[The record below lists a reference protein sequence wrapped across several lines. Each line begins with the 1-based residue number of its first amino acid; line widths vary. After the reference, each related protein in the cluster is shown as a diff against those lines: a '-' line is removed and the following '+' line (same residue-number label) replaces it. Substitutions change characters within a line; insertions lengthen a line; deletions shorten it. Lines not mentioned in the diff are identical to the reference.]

1 MNNKSTVAQIRE
13 RFDNDVERFSNL
25 ATGQSAQIDSPLILD
40 LISNSAAAVNPD
52 ATQVLDVGCGAGNYT
67 LKLLQK
73 LGEKGKNNFGVTLI
87 DLSKPM
93 LDRAIERIRPNTTG
107 TITPLQGDIRDLDL
121 PHNHF
126 HIILAAAVL
135 HHLRVEEEWRAV
147 FRKFHAAL
155 KAGGSLWVSDFVS
168 HQLPQVQQI
177 MWHRY
182 GEYLTSMKG
191 EQYRDH
197 VFAYTEQEDTPRD
210 LIFQFDILRFAGF
223 QQIELLHKNNCFAAY
238 GAIKG

>member
-1 MNNKSTVAQIRE
+1 MSYTNKSTPAQIRE

-25 ATGQSAQIDSPLILD
+25 STGQSAQIDSPLILD
-40 LISNSAAAVNPD
+40 LISSSAAATNPH
-52 ATQVLDVGCGAGNYT
+52 ATQLLDVGCGAGNYT

-73 LGEKGKNNFGVTLI
+73 LPNLNITLI
-87 DLSKPM
+87 DLSQPM
-93 LDRAIERIRPNTTG
+93 LDRATQRIRPNTTG
-107 TITPLQGDIRDLDL
+107 TITPMQGDIRDLNL

-126 HIILAAAVL
+126 DIILAAAVL
-135 HHLRVEEEWRAV
+135 HHLRGEEEWRAV

-155 KAGGSLWVSDFVS
+155 KPKGSLWVSDFVS

-177 MWHRY
+177 MWERY
-182 GEYLTSMKG
+182 GQYLTSLKD
-191 EQYRDH
+191 EEYRDH

-210 LIFQFDILRFAGF
+210 LIFQFDTLRFAGF
-223 QQIELLHKNNCFAAY
+223 EQIELLHKNNCFAAF

>member
-1 MNNKSTVAQIRE
+1 MNKSTPEQIRQ

-25 ATGQSAQIDSPLILD
+25 TTGQSAQIDSPLILD
-40 LISNSAAAVNPD
+40 LISSSAAATNSN
-52 ATQVLDVGCGAGNYT
+52 ATQLLDVGCGAGNYT

-73 LGEKGKNNFGVTLI
+73 LPNLNITLI

-93 LDRAIERIRPNTTG
+93 LDRAIQRIQPNTTG
-107 TITPLQGDIRDLDL
+107 SIQPMQGDIRDLDL

-126 HIILAAAVL
+126 DIILAAAVL
-135 HHLRVEEEWRAV
+135 HHLRGEEEWRAV

-155 KAGGSLWVSDFVS
+155 KPKGSLWISDFVS

-177 MWHRY
+177 MWDRY
-182 GEYLTSMKG
+182 GQYLSSLKDET
-191 EQYRDH
+191 YRDH

-210 LIFQFDILRFAGF
+210 LIFQFDTLRFAGF
-223 QQIELLHKNNCFAAY
+223 EKIELLHKNNCFAAF
-238 GAIKG
+238 GAIKA